1 MVMGPGEKSSLN
13 PSAVDKLATDGSN
26 WPLGQATMLT
36 FFESKNLLKH
46 IDGTAIRP
54 QPPPKFASTHVLTE
68 EEEERV
74 EKAEDRMDKF
84 LAREGLVKSQVII
97 SVAEP
102 LALMLQKKRSAQEGW
117 EALVEEMT
125 TKLKMVITSIQRQL
139 RNMRCSEE
147 EDLRLHLDNAQDLF
161 ARLKE
166 MGAKITNDEFMDIIL
181 ASLPPSYEA
190 VMNGLTMSLEEC
202 GKPLEPDS
210 IIQLLKAQY
219 DKKKTQSTNVEEA
232 FVGTSKKKVTICTNC
247 KKKGHTIENCWSK
260 GGGKEG
266 QGPKQKKRF
275 KTKKQKCK

>member
-1 MVMGPGEKSSLN
+1 
-13 PSAVDKLATDGSN
+13 
-26 WPLGQATMLT
+26 MLT
-36 FFESKNLLKH
+36 FFKSKNLLKH

-84 LAREGLVKSQVII
+84 LAREGLVKPQVII

-102 LALMLQKKRSAQEGW
+102 LALMLQKKRSAQEVW

-125 TKLKMVITSIQRQL
+125 KKPKMVITSLQRQL

-190 VMNGLTMSLEEC
+190 V
-202 GKPLEPDS
+202 
-210 IIQLLKAQY
+210 
-219 DKKKTQSTNVEEA
+219 
-232 FVGTSKKKVTICTNC
+232 
-247 KKKGHTIENCWSK
+247 
-260 GGGKEG
+260 
-266 QGPKQKKRF
+266 
-275 KTKKQKCK
+275 